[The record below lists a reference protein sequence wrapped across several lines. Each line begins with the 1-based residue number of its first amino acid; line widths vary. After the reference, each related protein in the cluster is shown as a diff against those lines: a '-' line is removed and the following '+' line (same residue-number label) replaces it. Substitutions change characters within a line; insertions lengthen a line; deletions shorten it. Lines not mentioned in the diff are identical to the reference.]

1 MHIFLTFRITDTKK
15 MGTNKLVVIN
25 NWPAARYD
33 PMTTTLQKT
42 TNTFEIHVPGMEIA
56 QNRAFD
62 KV

>member
-1 MHIFLTFRITDTKK
+1 MFRITDTKK

-33 PMTTTLQKT
+33 PMTTKLQET

-56 QNRAFD
+56 QNRASD
-62 KV
+62 EV